1 MELKKL
7 ATAWMAAS
15 LGVVAFANEW
25 YVDVVSGKDT
35 NDGKTSETPFQTIRA
50 ATAKA
55 ASGDVIKVAEGTYGD
70 LEGAEKRVDS
80 ATSLCRVIL
89 PAGVTLEAIG
99 KAEKTIIVG
108 APSTDESADTFGNG
122 PGAVR
127 CVFAESGSTIRG
139 FTLTGGHT
147 AVDAGS
153 DNDNVGGA
161 VRTDDALGV
170 TIENCMIS
178 NNYSRLA
185 TICNARA
192 LRDWIVGNYAG
203 DGANNEVWY
212 PAGKACEYVGCV
224 IDGNRGSA
232 TIGNAVCIESCT
244 IGSNNRDYGGYTVQV
259 LHSPK
264 GGGVAVVNTL
274 FLGSAKAYS
283 GVYATNCYYNSSITI
298 FKDETCLNCVGVPAA
313 SLSVDD
319 DYRPII
325 GQNEAID
332 KADAD
337 CSTAAIG
344 ETDLLGGQRV
354 MNGAMDVGAV
364 EADWTER
371 YETLLGGEMT
381 VTSVSPSAFE
391 RSGSFVLPAGSLAG
405 HVARAGKYRI
415 SFSVSGT
422 GTATVMLD
430 GKTVGEYAAGAID
443 FTCECADSAL
453 AFSFAG
459 EGSIEGL
466 RVEHVGYYW
475 YVDVTSGKDTND
487 GMTSKTPF
495 QTIRAATAQAVSG
508 DVIHVAPGTY
518 GEQEGAVAASKQVTR
533 NRVILPAGVSLVS
546 TEGAEKTFIVGAAS
560 DDGEAESHFGNG
572 PNAIRC
578 VRGEANAMVRGFT
591 LTGGHTCQVK
601 PEGGADADTYGAAV
615 ISSSSSERVRVVDC
629 VVSNNSVR
637 QGTLYR
643 CNVIRCRV
651 TENRSSIPPKS
662 DGNPQTSG
670 VGGHE
675 CGWYGCI
682 VDNNGGLAALLSP
695 KGVYSCTIG
704 TNYNYTAD
712 WEKDS
717 PGSAQSLYYYN
728 TPYAAYNTLQ
738 LHGRTYGQ
746 LYATNCMFLTGT
758 KTIDT
763 SYHDRTVEAHSIF
776 TNAASMRVNGAC
788 TPVFGQNAG
797 IDAGDASYVPEWA
810 AEFADRDIYG
820 NPRVL
825 NGKIDIGAVEYDWRG
840 RYQKDLGKCVT
851 AVTEASPKTVET
863 ANGTVRVTSGALC
876 GTLIPSDVMA
886 NFTVSGGTL
895 KVYLGETLVGEFAA
909 SPDPQCVKFES
920 SEANNEFSFVFTATA
935 ADGYA
940 EFFRM
945 KRLVGCI
952 LIVR

>member
-7 ATAWMAAS
+7 VTAGLAAS

-25 YVDVVSGKDT
+25 YVDAVSGKDT

-50 ATAKA
+50 ATAQS
-55 ASGDVIKVAEGTYGD
+55 ASGDVIKVAEGTYGT

-89 PAGVTLEAIG
+89 PAGVTLEATG
-99 KAEKTIIVG
+99 KAENTIIVG
-108 APSTDESADTFGNG
+108 APSTDGSADTFKNG

-127 CVFAESGSTIRG
+127 CVFAEAGSTIRG

-203 DGANNEVWY
+203 DGANNEIWC
-212 PAGKACEYVGCV
+212 PAGRACEYIGCV

-264 GGGVAVVNTL
+264 GGGVAVVNSL

-298 FKDETCLNCVGVPAA
+298 FKDEMCLNCVSVAA
-313 SLSVDD
+313 ESISVDD

-325 GQNEAID
+325 GKNVAID

-337 CSTAAIG
+337 YSTAAIG

-405 HVARAGKYRI
+405 HIARAGKYRI

-422 GTATVMLD
+422 GTATVALD
-430 GKTVGEYAAGAID
+430 GKTAGEYAAGEID
-443 FTCECADSAL
+443 FTCECAESAL

-459 EGSIEGL
+459 EGAIEGL

-475 YVDVTSGKDTND
+475 YVDVTSGRDTND
-487 GMTSKTPF
+487 GKTSGTPF

-518 GEQEGAVAASKQVTR
+518 GEQEGAVALTDRVTR
-533 NRVILPAGVSLVS
+533 NRVILPEGVSLVS
-546 TEGAEKTFIVGAAS
+546 AAGAANTFIVGAAS
-560 DDGEAESHFGNG
+560 DDDEASEHFGNG

-578 VRGEANAMVRGFT
+578 VYAEEGAMVRGFT
-591 LTGGHTCQVK
+591 LTGGHTCQDK
-601 PEGGADADTYGAAV
+601 PAGGTDDDTYGAAV
-615 ISSSSSERVRVVDC
+615 FSSSSSDRVLVVDC
-629 VVSNNSVR
+629 IVSNNAVR
-637 QGTLYR
+637 LGTLHR
-643 CNVIRCRV
+643 CNVVRCRV
-651 TENRSSIPPKS
+651 TGNRSSIPYNGS
-662 DGNPQTSG
+662 SARVSG
-670 VGGHE
+670 VGGNE

-682 VDNNGGLAALLSP
+682 VADNGGLAALLSP
-695 KGVYSCTIG
+695 QGVYSCTIG
-704 TNYNYTAD
+704 TNYYYTAD

-717 PGSAQSLYYYN
+717 SSQSLYYYGV
-728 TPYAAYNTLQ
+728 PYAAYNTVQ
-738 LHGRTYGQ
+738 LSGRTYGN
-746 LYATNCMFLTGT
+746 LFATNCMFLTNT
-758 KTIDT
+758 KTIYT
-763 SYHDRTVEAHSIF
+763 SYKDRTVEAHSIF
-776 TNAASMRVNGAC
+776 TNAAAMRVDGAC
-788 TPVFGQNAG
+788 TPIFGQNAG
-797 IDAGDASYVPEWA
+797 IDAGDAAHVPEWA
-810 AEFADRDIYG
+810 VAFSDKDIYG
-820 NPRVL
+820 NPRVM
-825 NGKIDIGAVEYDWRG
+825 NGRIDIGAVEADWRPAYSGLLG
-840 RYQKDLGKCVT
+840 RS
-851 AVTEASPKTVET
+851 AVVEGVSAS
-863 ANGTVRVTSGALC
+863 VRIEDGVLTIPSGAIS
-876 GTLIPSDVMA
+876 GK
-886 NFTVSGGTL
+886 FTRAGSAVATFEIMGNGKLSAWLDG
-895 KVYLGETLVGEFAA
+895 KLVGEFTAGTTEA
-909 SPDPQCVKFES
+909 TLGQAVEGSTFKFAYEPG
-920 SEANNEFSFVFTATA
+920 EDDA
-935 ADGYA
+935 GYA
-940 EFFRM
+940 CLRSLGARRGM
-945 KRLVGCI
+945 I
-952 LIVR
+952 LIFR

>member
-7 ATAWMAAS
+7 VTAGLAAS

-50 ATAKA
+50 ATAQA

-89 PAGVTLEAIG
+89 PAGVTLEATG
-99 KAEKTIIVG
+99 KAENTIIVG
-108 APSTDESADTFGNG
+108 APSTDESADSDGNG

-127 CVFAESGSTIRG
+127 CVFAGTGASVRG
-139 FTLTGGHT
+139 VTLTGGHT
-147 AVDAGS
+147 DIAAGT
-153 DNDNVGGA
+153 DNDNAGGA
-161 VRTDDALGV
+161 LRTDEALGATV
-170 TIENCMIS
+170 EGCIIS
-178 NNYSRLA
+178 NNFSRTA
-185 TICNARA
+185 TICNVRAR
-192 LRDWIVGNYAG
+192 RDRIIGNFTGVA
-203 DGANNEVWY
+203 DGTDPSY
-212 PAGKACEYVGCV
+212 PAGKDCEYVSCV
-224 IDGNRGSA
+224 IAYNRGNA
-232 TIGNAVCIESCT
+232 TIGTATHVESCT
-244 IGSNNRDYGGYTVQV
+244 FGSHNAMRTGSSAQVIYGDESGT
-259 LHSPK
+259 
-264 GGGVAVVNTL
+264 AVVNSL
-274 FLGSAKAYS
+274 FLGTARGYRT
-283 GVYATNCYYNSSITI
+283 VYATNCYYDSSITI

-313 SLSVDD
+313 SLSVDA

-325 GQNEAID
+325 GQNVAID
-332 KADAD
+332 KADSD
-337 CSTAAIG
+337 YSTAAIG
-344 ETDLLGGQRV
+344 ETDVLGGLRV

-422 GTATVMLD
+422 GTATVALD
-430 GKTVGEYAAGAID
+430 GKTVGEYAAGEID
-443 FTCECADSAL
+443 FTCECAESTL
-453 AFSFAG
+453 AFSFVG
-459 EGSIEGL
+459 EDTIEGL

-495 QTIRAATAQAVSG
+495 QTIRAATAQAVSD

-518 GEQEGAVAASKQVTR
+518 GELEGAVAASKQVTR

-591 LTGGHTCQVK
+591 LTGGHTCQEK
-601 PEGGADADTYGAAV
+601 PEGGADADMYGAAV

-670 VGGHE
+670 VGGNE

-682 VDNNGGLAALLSP
+682 VDNNDGLAALLSP
-695 KGVYSCTIG
+695 QGVYSCTIG
-704 TNYNYTAD
+704 NNYLLTAD
-712 WEKDS
+712 WQR
-717 PGSAQSLYYYN
+717 GSNSSQSLYYYK
-728 TPYAAYNTLQ
+728 TPYAIHNTVMLN
-738 LHGRTYGQ
+738 GRTYGD
-746 LYATNCMFLTGT
+746 LYATNCLFVSGVNTVG
-758 KTIDT
+758 T
-763 SYHDRTVEAHSIF
+763 SYKDRSVAAHTIF
-776 TNAASMRVNGAC
+776 AKSAEMKVDAAYS
-788 TPVFGQNAG
+788 PVFDEYVG

-810 AEFADRDIYG
+810 SEFADRDIYG
-820 NPRVL
+820 NPRVM
-825 NGKIDIGAVEYDWRG
+825 NGQIDIGAVEADWRPVYSGILG
-840 RYQKDLGKCVT
+840 RNV
-851 AVTEASPKTVET
+851 VVEEASPMVCD
-863 ANGTVRVTSGALC
+863 ANGGVTIPSGAISGKFTREGSAVATFEIT
-876 GTLIPSDVMA
+876 GTGKLSAWLDGA
-886 NFTVSGGTL
+886 
-895 KVYLGETLVGEFAA
+895 LVGEFTAGMTKASLGSAA
-909 SPDPQCVKFES
+909 
-920 SEANNEFSFVFTATA
+920 AGATFRLDYEPGEGDA
-935 ADGYA
+935 GYA
-940 EFFRM
+940 
-945 KRLVGCI
+945 CI
-952 LIVR
+952 RSLRTRRGVVVIVR